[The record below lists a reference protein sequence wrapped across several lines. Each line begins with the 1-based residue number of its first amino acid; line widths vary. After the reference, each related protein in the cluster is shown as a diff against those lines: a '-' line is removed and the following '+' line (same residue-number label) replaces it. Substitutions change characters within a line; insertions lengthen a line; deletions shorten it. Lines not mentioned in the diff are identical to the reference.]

1 MARRKKKTRYVS
13 KYADEAV
20 YVVGKKVLKI
30 DEQNTEVN
38 DKMKTVFYC
47 ESTNPEGIVIL
58 GNPPKLPTCK
68 NSSSTEVFLSIISKE
83 PSICLAA
90 PTPTGIIIASYSSK

>member
-47 ESTNPEGIVIL
+47 ESTNPEGRMCIAWGRTNFRVGDVVDMKGRI
-58 GNPPKLPTCK
+58 KD
-68 NSSSTEVFLSIISKE
+68 EVFLVWPLMFKRIEESKQ
-83 PSICLAA
+83 
-90 PTPTGIIIASYSSK
+90 